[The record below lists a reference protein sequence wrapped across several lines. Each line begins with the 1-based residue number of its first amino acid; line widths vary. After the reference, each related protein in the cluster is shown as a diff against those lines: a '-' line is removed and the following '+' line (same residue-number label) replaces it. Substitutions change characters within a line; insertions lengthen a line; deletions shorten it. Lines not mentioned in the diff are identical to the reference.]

1 MSARKPPMQYALLV
15 AALMQILPMAAMA
28 AEKAEKSDK
37 ATKADKEEDSGKACE
52 DCPDYSG
59 WSKWFELG
67 VGVQSDDS
75 YHFGRYTGLEEEGA
89 VINANAEAS
98 YRAKTGGGYMNAK
111 VTDLGLD
118 SRNVKVEAGRQGKYG
133 VAVEYDQVPNFLK
146 QYPGTSIKTERDRT
160 GVKFTAVPGKDWE
173 ITGFYRHE
181 EKNGTK
187 EVGSTFG
194 FSQTQILPVDFSY
207 ETNDF
212 GLNLGYKGEKLQALI
227 AYTGSLFNN
236 DKNAIT
242 WPNSLPPP
250 ATGQIAEYPDNQAH
264 QISALLGY
272 QLTDSTRIGAKLA
285 FGRMTQDQNFLP
297 YSYGGVL
304 PATSSLDGEVKT
316 TLAKLDISSRPSP
329 RLRLEGSY
337 TYSDRDNNTPV
348 NTYNYVITD
357 TILSPDAR
365 QNRPYSFEQHLLRLK
380 AGYKLPKD
388 ADLSGGYD
396 YDKMDRSYQQVKET
410 EDKTLWAKLKLR
422 PMDTVET
429 SLKVSHASRDASSPE
444 VSSPGAAYQNPSY
457 PESGVTYAGMTLPN
471 PLMLA
476 FEYADRTRDKVGFDV
491 SYNPQA
497 KLTLGFALDYY
508 KDDYQHMDL
517 GLTKAT
523 GLSFTPSLTYLFSEN
538 LTASAYYSYEKLRSD
553 QTGAEWISGLYLGG
567 GASCSFGP
575 CWIESDSNTTQTVG
589 LSVNWKAIPD
599 KLDVGADLVYADF
612 TGKIRYHNEPS
623 LPDLSSTLTALG
635 VHGTYKKS
643 DNLSFRADYRYE
655 HYKDSDWANIPESL
669 LTTVDTLGVTP
680 RNQETHLIYLSV
692 RYAFK

>member
-1 MSARKPPMQYALLV
+1 MSASKSPLQYALLV
-15 AALMQILPMAAMA
+15 AALMQILPTAAMA
-28 AEKAEKSDK
+28 A
-37 ATKADKEEDSGKACE
+37 KADKDDDKKGKACA

-59 WSKWFELG
+59 WAKWFELG
-67 VGVQSDDS
+67 IGVQSDDA
-75 YHFGRYTGLEEEGA
+75 YHFGRYTGLADDGA
-89 VINANAEAS
+89 FLNANGEAT
-98 YRAKTGGGYMNAK
+98 YRAKENGGYMNAK
-111 VTDLGLD
+111 VVDLGLE
-118 SRNVKVEAGRQGKYG
+118 SRNVSLEAGRQGKYG
-133 VAVEYDQVPNFLK
+133 VTIDYDQIPNYLK
-146 QYPGTSIKTERDRT
+146 QYPGVDIKTVRERT
-160 GVKFTAVPGKDWE
+160 GIKFSTIPGKDWE

-181 EKNGTK
+181 EKDGTK
-187 EVGSTFG
+187 EVGAIIG
-194 FSQTQILPVDFSY
+194 VSQPRILAAPVSY

-212 GLNLGYKGEKLQALI
+212 GLNLGYKGERLQALI
-227 AYTGSLFNN
+227 AYAGSLFNN
-236 DKNAIT
+236 DNASIT
-242 WPNSLPPP
+242 WPNSLPAP
-250 ATGQIAEYPDNQAH
+250 ATGQIAESPDNQFH

-272 QLTDSTRIGAKLA
+272 QLADRTRLGAKLA

-297 YSYGGVL
+297 FRTSASPVL
-304 PATSSLDGEVKT
+304 PASSLDGEVKT

-337 TYSDRDNNTPV
+337 TYSNRDNNTPI

-365 QNRPYSFEQHLLRLK
+365 QNRPYSFEQNLLRLK
-380 AGYKLPKD
+380 AGYRLPKD
-388 ADLSGGYD
+388 ADLSGGFD
-396 YDKMDRSYQQVKET
+396 YDKMDRTYQQVTET
-410 EDKTLWAKLKLR
+410 EDKTLWAQLKLH
-422 PMDTVET
+422 PADSVEAR
-429 SLKVSHASRDASSPE
+429 LKVSHATRDASAPE
-444 VSSPGAAYQNPSY
+444 TSWDTAYQSPSY
-457 PESGVTYAGMTLPN
+457 PESGVTPIGGTLPPPN

-491 SYNPQA
+491 SYNPQE

-508 KDDYQHMDL
+508 KDDYKNMEL

-523 GLSFTPSLTYLFSEN
+523 GISFTPSLTYVFSEN
-538 LTASAYYSYEKLRSD
+538 LTASTYYTYERLKSD
-553 QTGAEWISGLYLGG
+553 QTGAEWISETYIGG

-589 LSVNWKAIPD
+589 LSVNWKAIPK

-612 TGKIRYHNEPS
+612 TGKIRFENEPA

-643 DNLSFRADYRYE
+643 DTLSFRTDYRYE
-655 HYKDSDWANIPESL
+655 RYKDSDWANIPESL

-680 RNQETHLIYLSV
+680 KKQETHLIYFSV